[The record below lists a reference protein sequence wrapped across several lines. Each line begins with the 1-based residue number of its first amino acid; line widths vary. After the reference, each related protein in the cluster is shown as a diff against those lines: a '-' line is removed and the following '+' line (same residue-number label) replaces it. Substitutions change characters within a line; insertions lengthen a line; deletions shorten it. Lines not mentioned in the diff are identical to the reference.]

1 MPPRFEWDEEKDR
14 ANRAKHGIGFEE
26 ASTVF
31 DGPVFTA
38 PDEHEDYGEERFIS
52 VGCLGSL
59 IVVVVVH
66 TERFISV
73 GCLGSL
79 IVVVV
84 VHTDREGRVRLIS
97 ARKASRKER
106 QAYYEHLE
114 ETA

>member
-59 IVVVVVH
+59 IVVV
-66 TERFISV
+66 
-73 GCLGSL
+73 G
-79 IVVVV
+79 

>member
-66 TERFISV
+66 T
-73 GCLGSL
+73 
-79 IVVVV
+79 
-84 VHTDREGRVRLIS
+84 DREGRVRLIS